1 MIVST
6 WRGKGLTQVGSCFP
20 TSKKEVYLVY
30 INLETDMMYLHGAVL
45 FVGKLTYTKE
55 GGYDMVAYILEIMWF
70 IHDISDIYN
79 FSSKC
84 PWHDSSGCD
93 LPCFFP
99 HDDQANKAACTK
111 KWRKMEGAQIMHPD
125 ALFQHNTIG
134 FGEPFHKLG
143 HMIVIDGVRNPW
155 WLALQMGSGGVISP
169 YL

>member
-55 GGYDMVAYILEIMWF
+55 GGYDMVTYILDIMWF
-70 IHDISDIYN
+70 MRDISDIYN

-84 PWHDSSGCD
+84 PLVCD
-93 LPCFFP
+93 FPWFFS
-99 HDDQANKAACTK
+99 HDDQANNACTK
-111 KWRKMEGAQIMHPD
+111 NWCKMRVHYSCILMPCFNIIRLD
-125 ALFQHNTIG
+125 
-134 FGEPFHKLG
+134 LG
-143 HMIVIDGVRNPW
+143 NRFYCPLGPYDRYRWSYNPCSW
-155 WLALQMGSGGVISP
+155 PYWVAGIISP
-169 YL
+169 HL